1 MPFINIDD
9 FKPIKPVPGCQMRT
23 PYGEHLMLSYLEMDA
38 DAEIPLHSHPHEQG
52 GILISGT
59 LDLTIGNETRR
70 CQPGAMFIIPP
81 NTPHKA
87 VAVGTKCVV
96 LDCFSP
102 VREDYAE
109 LMNRYIPGVE
119 RLPDKKL

>member
-1 MPFINIDD
+1 
-9 FKPIKPVPGCQMRT
+9 
-23 PYGEHLMLSYLEMDA
+23 
-38 DAEIPLHSHPHEQG
+38 
-52 GILISGT
+52 
-59 LDLTIGNETRR
+59 
-70 CQPGAMFIIPP
+70 MFIIPP

-109 LMNRYIPGVE
+109 LMNRYIPAVE

>member
-23 PYGEHLMLSYLEMDA
+23 PYGEHLMLSYLEMEA

-59 LDLTIGNETRR
+59 LDLTIGHETRR
-70 CQPGAMFIIPP
+70 CHPGAMFIIPP

>member
-1 MPFINIDD
+1 MQPNGGF
-9 FKPIKPVPGCQMRT
+9 V
-23 PYGEHLMLSYLEMDA
+23 EHVQ
-38 DAEIPLHSHPHEQG
+38 HEQG
-52 GILISGT
+52 GILIEGT
-59 LDLTIGNETRR
+59 LDLTIGKETRR

-109 LMNRYIPGVE
+109 LMNRYIPVVE